1 VTLHSNVY
9 MRTIVLPC
17 VTLINETEIRF
28 CFWFWKF
35 VYEISKLTYYIF
47 IIIIIITYI
56 TIITYYFSTIVYIDL

>member
-1 VTLHSNVY
+1 MTLHSNVY

-35 VYEISKLTYYIF
+35 VYEISKLTYYILLLLLDYY
-47 IIIIIITYI
+47 II
-56 TIITYYFSTIVYIDL
+56 